1 MRKLVAVAVAAVLPV
16 LAPSPGRA
24 EDRATTKDAELMVHQ
39 AVALLKKVG
48 AGKAFAEF
56 DDPKGRFTYRDL
68 YIMVYDLNGKC
79 VSHGAKRERIGKNFL
94 EEKDADGKQF
104 VKERVRIAK
113 EQGKGWQEYKFD
125 NPVTRK
131 VEQKVAYLER
141 VGDYIVM
148 CGAYKG

>member
-1 MRKLVAVAVAAVLPV
+1 MRTLAVLAVLAV
-16 LAPSPGRA
+16 LAPSPSRA
-24 EDRATTKDAELMVHQ
+24 QDRATTKDAELMVHH

-48 AGKAFAEF
+48 PEKAFAAFE
-56 DDPKGRFTYRDL
+56 DPKGGFTYRDL

-79 VSHGAKRERIGKNFL
+79 VSHGAKRERIGKSFL

-104 VKERVRIAK
+104 VKERVKIAK
-113 EQGKGWQEYKFD
+113 EHGKGWQEYKFD
-125 NPVTRK
+125 NPVTKK

-141 VGDYIVM
+141 VGELIVM